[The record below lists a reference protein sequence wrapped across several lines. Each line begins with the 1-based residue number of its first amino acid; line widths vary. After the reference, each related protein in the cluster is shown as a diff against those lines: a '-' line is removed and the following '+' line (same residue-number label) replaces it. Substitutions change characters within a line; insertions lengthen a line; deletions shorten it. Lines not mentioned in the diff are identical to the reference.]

1 MVEGDVPTTREPQLN
16 DGTDAGT
23 FLIGLEEEVTK
34 PTPAEQDDGTF
45 MTGLDEEVT
54 IISKAPTQIQSN
66 GGPDAV
72 TSIVIEQ
79 EAQPDRPREEDDG
92 TFLFG
97 LEEEV
102 SKPTPAPQ
110 TSDGSDTFHFGVT
123 FKNVLRNRNNI
134 CLHKLRWTA
143 SRLRCRHRH
152 QPKHQRTRLK
162 PAMVVIQSTS

>member
-1 MVEGDVPTTREPQLN
+1 MPTPPPTHPHQINVGSITTSMVEEGVPTTREPQLN

-102 SKPTPAPQ
+102 PKPTPAPQ
-110 TSDGSDTFHFGVT
+110 TSDGSDTFHFG
-123 FKNVLRNRNNI
+123 I
-134 CLHKLRWTA
+134 
-143 SRLRCRHRH
+143 S
-152 QPKHQRTRLK
+152 
-162 PAMVVIQSTS
+162 